1 MPPQKKEEKEEKK
14 KPFKEEEKK
23 AVPATV
29 KNLEKKESSPQKK
42 KPLTAEERQV
52 RKKKIIRTSII
63 AFVILALTIGASF
76 LGPADMKPGQ
86 YRVELTFTHTTQ
98 PETIKFNIT
107 IASAANSERLEYYL
121 PLGASG
127 QACLV
132 IIDKAYKAATHSE
145 VTFEVGVLD
154 ASNNSVQNLEL
165 NKVTG
170 KIYGTSMER
179 KIRPIANTTV
189 YSAELEKT
197 IGAFYFK
204 MAVPFKAGIA
214 LALLVLVA
222 GLWITEIVPTIVGAF
237 LVPIAVV
244 VTQISTTTE
253 ALTPFFDP
261 VIALFLGGFI
271 LAEAL
276 KKHNIDRRLALGIV
290 SKARIRPSMLIL
302 LLMGVSAFLSMWMSN
317 TASAAVMIP
326 IAIALVTQ
334 IEKNEGEQ
342 KTMGFKKAIVLGIG
356 YAATT
361 GGIASVIG
369 TPANPIAIA
378 GLSEV
383 GIEISF
389 LKWFAFGLPFVMIM
403 LFIIWGY
410 LLLVF
415 KPKVSKESLG
425 EVQLEFKE
433 DLKKLGKMGAKQWI
447 TVVIF
452 IITIL
457 LWLLAKPIKTWT
469 GGTIALSSGIIAL
482 FAVVLIFGTGTL
494 EPKDVKKVNWNALF
508 LFGGGLSLG
517 QALTATGIGDWIAS
531 NMGIIEGKHYIVI
544 ALIVGGISLIVTAVA
559 SNTASAAMLVP
570 LVIPIAFSIGVDP
583 TLLAL
588 IVAIGSS
595 VDYALVFGTPPTM
608 ISYSTGYF
616 SVKEIFRVGSILDL
630 IGILLLSTISVL
642 LWVAFGLIAV

>member
-1 MPPQKKEEKEEKK
+1 MTLEEETNTWKEKA
-14 KPFKEEEKK
+14 EEEKSTTK
-23 AVPATV
+23 KGDKHP
-29 KNLEKKESSPQKK
+29 KNEKQ
-42 KPLTAEERQV
+42 LTDEQRQA
-52 RKKKIIRTSII
+52 RKKKIIKTSII
-63 AFVILALTIGASF
+63 AFVIVALTVGVSF
-76 LGPADMKPGQ
+76 LGPADMKPGV
-86 YRVELTFTHTTQ
+86 YRVELTFTFTPT
-98 PETIKFNIT
+98 PETIEFNIT
-107 IASAANSERLEYYL
+107 MASAENKEVLEYYL
-121 PLGASG
+121 PIGSTG
-127 QACLV
+127 QSCLV
-132 IIDKAYKAATHSE
+132 VTEKAYKSATHSE
-145 VTFEVGVLD
+145 VIFKVGILD
-154 ASNNSVQNLEL
+154 SNNNSVQNLEL
-165 NKVTG
+165 KEVTG
-170 KIYGTSMER
+170 KIFGPNMER
-179 KIRPIANTTV
+179 KIRPIADTTV
-189 YSAELEKT
+189 HSSLLGVT
-197 IGAFYFK
+197 ITAFYFK

-214 LALLVLVA
+214 LALLVLIA

-244 VTQISTTTE
+244 VTQISSTTE

-271 LAEAL
+271 IAEAL

-290 SKARIRPSMLIL
+290 SKARFRPSMLIL

-326 IAIALVTQ
+326 IAIALVSQ
-334 IEKNEGEQ
+334 IEKSEGEQ
-342 KTMGFKKAIVLGIG
+342 KTLGFKKAIVLGIG

-389 LKWFAFGLPFVMIM
+389 LKWFGFGLPFVFIM

-425 EVQLEFKE
+425 EVQLQFKE
-433 DLKKLGKMGAKQWI
+433 DLKKLGKLGAKQWI

-469 GGTIALSSGIIAL
+469 SGTIALSSGIIAL

-494 EPKDVKKVNWNALF
+494 EPKDVKNVNWNALF

-531 NMGIIEGKHYIVI
+531 NMGIIEGKHFIVI
-544 ALIVGGISLIVTAVA
+544 SLIVGGISLLVTAVA

-616 SVKEIFRVGSILDL
+616 SVKEIFRIGSILDL
-630 IGILLLSTISVL
+630 IGILLLSTVSVL
-642 LWVAFGLIAV
+642 LWVAFGLIIV